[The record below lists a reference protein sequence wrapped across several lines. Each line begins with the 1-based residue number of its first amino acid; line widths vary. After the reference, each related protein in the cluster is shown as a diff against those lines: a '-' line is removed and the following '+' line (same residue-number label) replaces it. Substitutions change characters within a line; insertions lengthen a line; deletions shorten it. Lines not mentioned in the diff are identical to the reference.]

1 MALIDVVKRVAQ
13 QTNEASTPM
22 IIMFGIVEV
31 VNPIRIL
38 VDNRFRIE
46 GEMVIVPKEL
56 IIRTEDLTHNH
67 TVPQNTTETSEAH
80 THVVPQNET
89 QNKLGVLV
97 IREGL
102 TVGDKVILLRNYGGQ
117 EFLVL
122 GRM

>member
-22 IIMFGIVEV
+22 MIMYGIVEA

-46 GEMVIVPKEL
+46 GDMVIIPKEL
-56 IIRTEDLTHNH
+56 IIRTEDLAHNH
-67 TVPQNTTETSEAH
+67 TVPQNT
-80 THVVPQNET
+80 
-89 QNKLGVLV
+89 
-97 IREGL
+97 REGIK
-102 TVGDKVILLRNYGGQ
+102 VGDKVILLRNYGGQ

-122 GRM
+122 GRV

>member
-13 QTNEASTPM
+13 QTNEASVPM
-22 IIMFGIVEV
+22 MFMFGIVEA

-38 VDNRFRIE
+38 VDNRFRIA
-46 GEMVIVPKEL
+46 GDMVIVPKEL
-56 IIRTEDLTHNH
+56 ILRTEDLTHKH
-67 TVPQNTTETSEAH
+67 TVPQNTTENSAGHAH
-80 THVVPQNET
+80 TVPQNET

-117 EFLVL
+117 QFLVL